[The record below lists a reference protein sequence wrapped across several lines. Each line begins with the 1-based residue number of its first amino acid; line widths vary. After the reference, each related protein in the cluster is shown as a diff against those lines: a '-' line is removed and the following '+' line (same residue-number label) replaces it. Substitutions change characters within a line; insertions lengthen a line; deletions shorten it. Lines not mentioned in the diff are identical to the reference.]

1 MGRARIFTPEALVSI
16 PVMVESGLRAAE
28 IAERLGTTPKSLRVV
43 CSRNGIPLRKSFNGM
58 KRKVVFANTTSEA
71 GRDDNVVTVA
81 LPPSVRLSL
90 SREAQRRE
98 TLPQRLIERLFGIIA
113 QDELYDAVL
122 GTPPRKEAAR
132 RA

>member
-16 PVMVESGLRAAE
+16 PVMVEAGWRAAE

-81 LPPSVRLSL
+81 LPPRAPHQGA
-90 SREAQRRE
+90 RGA
-98 TLPQRLIERLFGIIA
+98 
-113 QDELYDAVL
+113 
-122 GTPPRKEAAR
+122 PPRIGAFPASSR
-132 RA
+132 SRPLGRNLV